1 MTEAIVDIKFV
12 LKNIYDCNTKSQ
24 QLLTLAEL
32 HKILQN
38 VNDIGNMNII
48 IGGDFNF
55 HINSKLEAKE
65 GKLTLK
71 KKSIQKMIEP
81 VESFE
86 LCDTWWIRNP
96 TEKCFTVRQNHIS
109 GYIQQRLGYFF
120 VSNKL

>member
-24 QLLTLAEL
+24 QIFTLAEL

-38 VNDIGNMNII
+38 NNIGYMNII
-48 IGGDFNF
+48 IVEDFNF
-55 HINSKLEAKE
+55 HFNSKLEAKE
-65 GKLTLK
+65 GKPTLK

-86 LCDTWWIRNP
+86 LCNTWRIRNP